1 MSFESQANSY
11 PQSIERSTWR
21 ARSRG
26 LAIRLTIAA
35 AVLASTLLVDPRNSS
50 GAKWL
55 QPDSLAAQPAMEVPP
70 PNSKQEEGAADW
82 LLPQL
87 HAAPKEIM
95 AGGDFGDD
103 SCDDP
108 CDDCCA
114 ANEPQ
119 AFGRGLFRV
128 TGARAGQ
135 KPLWGPPQLEIAD
148 WRNDYERIR
157 ALDNDNPESLFYTNR
172 ANIFGQDVPDEWDW
186 INLISTDRPDFTDA
200 TFTVGQGITMLETGY
215 TFRRVID
222 SQSRFTTRQ
231 LPETLIRY
239 GVTKDF
245 ELRLKWNGYLM
256 LDHRD
261 LPSGVRTTQFGSED
275 IDIAFKWQLFE
286 QQNWRPKFLVVAGAL
301 VPSGTRDFSGNDVQ
315 PHVFLLQGWQIRRW
329 LHVKHGFGWD
339 YLTQP
344 EFAVAANDIG
354 IPVFSTQHPVLNVFH
369 ESISI
374 LSQWTR
380 RVGMFHEWF
389 ALFGPH
395 QAASQ
400 FLDMGVYYYLTPSVQ
415 LDAVIA
421 TRLSDRVDEMF
432 AKAGFSTR
440 W

>member
-1 MSFESQANSY
+1 MSISNQAAFGQ
-11 PQSIERSTWR
+11 PRLEVVKHHAAAQ
-21 ARSRG
+21 G
-26 LAIRLTIAA
+26 LAVWLAIVAVALTATVLVAPQHAWGFEPAADNSLLGPAA
-35 AVLASTLLVDPRNSS
+35 AP
-50 GAKWL
+50 
-55 QPDSLAAQPAMEVPP
+55 
-70 PNSKQEEGAADW
+70 EE
-82 LLPQL
+82 
-87 HAAPKEIM
+87 IV
-95 AGGDFGDD
+95 AGESFGDD
-103 SCDDP
+103 SCDDR
-108 CDDCCA
+108 CDDCCSA
-114 ANEPQ
+114 KRPQ
-119 AFGRGLFRV
+119 TFGRGLFKV

-135 KPLWGPPQLEIAD
+135 QALWGPPQLEIAD
-148 WRNDYERIR
+148 WRDDYERIR
-157 ALDNDNPESLFYTNR
+157 ALDNGNPNSLFYTNR

-200 TFTVGQGITMLETGY
+200 TFTVGKGITMLETGY

-222 SQSRFTTRQ
+222 TDTRFTTRQ

-256 LDHRD
+256 LDQRD
-261 LPSGVRTTQFGSED
+261 LPSGARVTQFGSED
-275 IDIAFKWQLFE
+275 LGVACKWQLFE

-301 VPSGTRDFSGNDVQ
+301 VPSGTRGFSGNDVQ

-329 LHVKHGFGWD
+329 LHIKHGFGWD

-354 IPVFSTQHPVLNVFH
+354 IPVFSTQHPVLNLFH

-374 LSQWTR
+374 LTQWTR
-380 RVGMFHEWF
+380 RVGAFHEWF
-389 ALFGPH
+389 ALFGPN
-395 QAASQ
+395 QTASH
-400 FLDMGVYYYLTPSVQ
+400 FLDMGIYFYLTPSVQ